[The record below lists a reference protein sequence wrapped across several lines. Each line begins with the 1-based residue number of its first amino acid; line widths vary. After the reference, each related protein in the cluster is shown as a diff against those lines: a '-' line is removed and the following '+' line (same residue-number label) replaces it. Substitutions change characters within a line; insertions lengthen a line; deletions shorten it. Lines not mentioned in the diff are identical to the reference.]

1 MDSQIPSY
9 ISLLGLI
16 VPGFIFIARLEHRKA
31 ANIAHALLM
40 ALICL
45 FIGFLAAGATIS
57 VIGALSPIGN
67 SLIVSGAAIVA
78 AFVRL
83 AWIKRFP

>member
-9 ISLLGLI
+9 ISLLGFV
-16 VPGFIFIARLEHRKA
+16 VPAVIFIARLATRKA
-31 ANIAHALLM
+31 ASIAHALLM

-57 VIGALSPIGN
+57 VFGALSPIGN
-67 SLIVSGAAIVA
+67 ALIVSGAGIVA